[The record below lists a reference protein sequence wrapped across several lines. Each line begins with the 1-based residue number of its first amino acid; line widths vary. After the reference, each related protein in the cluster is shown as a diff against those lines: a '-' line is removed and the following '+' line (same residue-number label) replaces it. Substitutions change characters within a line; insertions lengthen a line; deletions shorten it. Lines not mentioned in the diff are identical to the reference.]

1 MRLSEPIRDYWQEFI
16 QNGYVWIEKQSEAF
30 VESFLKGL
38 GEVIFE
44 TDVSV
49 KPESK
54 ALVTSDKALDF
65 HTDHHKADY
74 ILWYCV
80 QQTDTG
86 GESILLEADK
96 AFVCLSPAQQAAL
109 SRIQLYE
116 HQVFADDKPHHP
128 LVEVIDG
135 VRKYY
140 YSFWLIGKNLPDDQ
154 KEAIN
159 TFQKA
164 IRELSPITLKLQAG
178 DILLIDN
185 RRMLHGR
192 KAIEGS
198 KLRTLHRYWIRKHKP
213 LIKDGFLYEPVSL
226 FIIPLNP

>member
-1 MRLSEPIRDYWQEFI
+1 MKPQEPIRDYWQEFT

-30 VESFLKGL
+30 VESFVKRL

-65 HTDHHKADY
+65 HTDHHKADF

-80 QQTDTG
+80 QQTDVG
-86 GESILLEADK
+86 GESILLAADK
-96 AFVCLSPAQQAAL
+96 AFAQLSPTQQAAL

-116 HQVFADDKPHHP
+116 HQVFADDKSHFP
-128 LVEVIDG
+128 LIEVLNG

-140 YSFWLIGKNLPDDQ
+140 YSFWLADKNLPEDQ
-154 KEAIN
+154 KEALN

-164 IRELSPITLKLQAG
+164 IKELQPITLKLQTG

-192 KAIEGS
+192 SAIEGS
-198 KLRTLHRYWIRKHKP
+198 KLRTLRRYWIRKHKP
-213 LIKDGFLYEPVSL
+213 LIKDGFLYEPVSM